1 MSCVVVLCNK
11 AHCRFS
17 ENDLCLSVSLG
28 CLGIF
33 TEHPQPAAQPNE
45 LSLTAGSLAWLQRLP
60 IQQWP
65 CTLHSEESS
74 LGSPSWIP
82 ESFHCTGFSSP
93 SCSPVTP
100 HAPSI
105 LFILDLSLP
114 CLPPPVPQSTRKI
127 YSPSQGD
134 PCIPPR
140 ALIFL
145 PNFFGSVD

>member
-33 TEHPQPAAQPNE
+33 KEHPQPAAQPNE
-45 LSLTAGSLAWLQRLP
+45 PSLTARSLAWLQRLP

-82 ESFHCTGFSSP
+82 ESFRCTGFPSP

-127 YSPSQGD
+127 
-134 PCIPPR
+134 IPPPR
-140 ALIFL
+140 EIHASPLEPSFFL